1 MLTKNHAQEGLSRA
15 YVQALSSA
23 ARVWFSM
30 KVEFVYGFDGQFDLI
45 ARVEIDAA
53 SGKQNL
59 IKAGYAIDFQLT
71 CSKERKFV
79 GEDVH
84 RSMKSKAYNKLAGR
98 RTRPYLF

>member
-1 MLTKNHAQEGLSRA
+1 MPTSRRCRRPPV
-15 YVQALSSA
+15 Y
-23 ARVWFSM
+23 WFSM

-71 CSKERKFV
+71 CSKQRKFV